1 MKKAKLL
8 FGICLFI
15 CFIVL
20 GGIGWKHFVG
30 DPIQTV
36 MNNSVGLSFEDEE
49 QVNSENGTDAVTAVT
64 ESATIQEYK
73 VLKKAAQLEAERLR
87 NQEMEKLKQGIT
99 NILGSNINNVGIA
112 FYDIKSKSS
121 FDINGDKI
129 FTAASTVK
137 VPVAMATAELIQDG
151 KLSLNST
158 IAFKDS
164 DYEEGAGILVGS
176 SKLNAPITISDLI
189 KYSLIY
195 SDNIAVNMLLR
206 TITNNERYDF
216 IEEVVGHPVDRKANL
231 TTAKDSML
239 ILKKLYE
246 NKENNS
252 TYDIILSHMKKTIYH
267 DRIDKYIPREIV
279 AHKIGDY
286 GNYAND
292 IAIVYDS
299 KPYIITVFTK
309 NLNEDAYE
317 IIAKISKYIYNNRGN
332 I

>member
-1 MKKAKLL
+1 MKKGKIIFVISISVCLL
-8 FGICLFI
+8 L
-15 CFIVL
+15 L
-20 GGIGWKHFVG
+20 GGIGWNQYIG
-30 DPIQTV
+30 ESIQ
-36 MNNSVGLSFEDEE
+36 SVLGENISSSFDEDELG
-49 QVNSENGTDAVTAVT
+49 NSESNIDAETGVT

-73 VLKKAAQLEAERLR
+73 VLSKAAKLQEERIR
-87 NQEMEKLKQGIT
+87 YEEMEKLKQGIT
-99 NILGSNINNVGIA
+99 SILGSNINNVGIA
-112 FYDIKSKSS
+112 FYDIKSGSG
-121 FDINGDKI
+121 FDINGDKV

-137 VPVAMATAELIQDG
+137 VPVAMATAELIKKG
-151 KLSLNST
+151 NLSLTSK
-158 IAFKDS
+158 ILFKSS
-164 DYEEGAGILVGS
+164 DYEEGAGVLAGS
-176 SKLNAPITISDLI
+176 NKLNEPISIDTLI

-206 TITNNERYDF
+206 TITNNERYNF
-216 IEEVVGHPVDRKANL
+216 IEKVVGHPVDRKANL

-252 TYDIILSHMKKTIYH
+252 TYELIINHMKNTIYH
-267 DRIDKYIPREIV
+267 DRIDKYIPSEIV

-286 GNYAND
+286 GGYAND

-309 NLNEDAYE
+309 SLNENAYE
-317 IIAKISKYIYNNRGN
+317 IIAKVSKYIYNNRGS